1 MTHHIREDL
10 IRKLETL
17 SDEYVLAVLEYI
29 DFIRESQD
37 VDPTEEDLQAIVK
50 GREEY
55 SRGEYV
61 EWRENSFRWAT
72 K

>member
-17 SDEYVLAVLEYI
+17 SDEDVLAVLEYI

-61 EWRENSFRWAT
+61 EWRENSF
-72 K
+72 